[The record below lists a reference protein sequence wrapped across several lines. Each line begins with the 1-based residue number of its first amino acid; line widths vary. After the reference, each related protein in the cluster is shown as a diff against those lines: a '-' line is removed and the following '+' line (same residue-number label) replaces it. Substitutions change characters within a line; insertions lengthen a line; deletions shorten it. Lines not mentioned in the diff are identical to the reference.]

1 MRTITFALHIAIA
14 SLSLSAFAQAPRLPN
29 PILNPGTPWAFLGF
43 VVNTPDAPDVL
54 SQFKSVGAASLG
66 MKFPEPDHTV
76 AFTVVADKLEKEFS
90 SADDLL
96 VELKER
102 RGKKSD
108 PSRFRIVEHREER
121 FVLRDYW
128 CTRYSMLNEDSGVR
142 FFGSVP
148 FVLEGITCVHP
159 NKRDLVI
166 DIGYSERAA
175 GKEVSPEVRAIGEK
189 FIRSLRF
196 LPMPDRAEIKE
207 ALEAL
212 RAKDGERA
220 LNLLKPL
227 YDKGDSQAALIAG
240 EIYLFG
246 HGGMPANHSVARH
259 LFEVAARDGQ
269 VNALYNLGTMYD
281 QGQGVARDPV
291 EAIRWFKL
299 AADQRD
305 NVAQFN
311 LAVLYGRGDGV
322 PRDSAEA
329 QRWGRMAAD
338 NGNERARQVLQSR

>member
-1 MRTITFALHIAIA
+1 MRTITLALYIAFA

-29 PILNPGTPWAFLGF
+29 PILNPGTPWAFWGF
-43 VVNTPDAPDVL
+43 VINTPETPNVL
-54 SQFKSVGAASLG
+54 SQFKYAVAASLG
-66 MKFPEPDHTV
+66 MKLPEPDHTV
-76 AFTVVADKLEKEFS
+76 AFTVVADKLEKQFS
-90 SADDLL
+90 SVDDL
-96 VELKER
+96 VAEMKER

-108 PSRFRIVEHREER
+108 PSRFRIIEHREER

-148 FVLEGITCVHP
+148 FVLEGITCIHP

-175 GKEVSPEVRAIGEK
+175 GKEVSPEVREVGEK

-196 LPMPDRAEIKE
+196 LPVPDRAEIKE
-207 ALEAL
+207 ARESL

-220 LNLLKPL
+220 LNILKPL
-227 YDKGDSQAALIAG
+227 FENGDSQAALIAG

-246 HGGMPANHSVARH
+246 HGGVPVNHTVARQ
-259 LFEVAARDGQ
+259 LLEIAARDGQ
-269 VNALYNLGTMYD
+269 VDALYNLGTIYD

-291 EAIRWFKL
+291 EAIKWFKL

-338 NGNERARQVLQSR
+338 NGNERARQVLQAR